1 MRTMSTRSGISEWG
15 PMPEVCV
22 VIDLFLTTRL
32 VDLELDLDL
41 DETYYNDNDLWLGN
55 LRMRTVRR

>member
-1 MRTMSTRSGISEWG
+1 
-15 PMPEVCV
+15 MPEVCV